1 MHKMLNVSSAMAH
14 LIGQFVLYCQIHV
27 HGTCNQLQQ
36 LASTGGM
43 SHHSNMP
50 TTCGTGVVW
59 DMTTH
64 VQLLSTINVMTH
76 N

>member
-50 TTCGTGVVW
+50 TTCGTGV
-59 DMTTH
+59 
-64 VQLLSTINVMTH
+64 
-76 N
+76 